1 MRRSLVIA
9 ATLALIFALGAGGLS
24 GLAQSSLE
32 ELAKQQISDKTG
44 IDPNLIATLFVT
56 EQQGQFILAFVYIDQ
71 TVLQSKLKPEL
82 KAAILPYVG
91 QKAML
96 TLIAPT
102 QRSFFSPLKLSFQQG
117 GLSYLIDASSVHPV
131 TEGFG
136 AGTFDANT
144 VSSGVILLPTAIV
157 VNQSFQ
163 ITYDGQFSTTFSLSG
178 MTGQPPQNSSPVP
191 PGGFL
196 FFLLQF
202 ILLFILLPFLLL

>member
-1 MRRSLVIA
+1 MRRSLIFVGA
-9 ATLALIFALGAGGLS
+9 LALIFALGVGGLS
-24 GLAQSSLE
+24 GLAQSSIE
-32 ELAKQQISDKTG
+32 GLAKQQISEKTG

-82 KAAILPYVG
+82 KAAIEPYVG
-91 QKAML
+91 QKALL
-96 TLIAPT
+96 TLIVPT
-102 QRSFFSPLKLSFQQG
+102 RRSFFSPLKLSFQQG
-117 GLSYLIDASSVHPV
+117 GLSYLIDANSVHPV

-136 AGTFDANT
+136 VGAYDANT

-157 VNQSFQ
+157 VKQAFQ
-163 ITYDGQFSTTFSLSG
+163 ITYDGQFNTIFSLSG
-178 MTGQPPQNSSPVP
+178 LAGQPPQNGGLLP